1 MQSSFKKLIFLS
13 FSTFSSELF
22 YAFLITM
29 VEIFSWRCTTSEGKD
44 TARTRETESSL
55 DKPVPHKKGTTPK
68 LKILQKVLSTFP
80 LHVNTIFLN
89 DRRIASHPLQSPQ
102 TNKTQQQITGNVN
115 IHPGW
120 AAGTRYER
128 YHLPSAL
135 VHTRIDLRS
144 CILLACILTAQ
155 PGQVRFFTGW
165 EASFCFS
172 LSSRQNPS
180 SSLRKS
186 CRLIWRV
193 RKENPTNQTNKKLWW
208 ILPFYYFIL
217 DVRNQYSA
225 VNCIWWV
232 TSNPII
238 HHWCFSWDFSKGSS
252 SLAQTL
258 GTVSA
263 WHLNMV
269 MCI

>member
-1 MQSSFKKLIFLS
+1 MKMYDFRGQGHCQDKRDRIQPRQTGATQERNHTKTQDFTESPFNLS
-13 FSTFSSELF
+13 FTCEH
-22 YAFLITM
+22 
-29 VEIFSWRCTTSEGKD
+29 D
-44 TARTRETESSL
+44 
-55 DKPVPHKKGTTPK
+55 
-68 LKILQKVLSTFP
+68 
-80 LHVNTIFLN
+80 FLN

-115 IHPGW
+115 IRPGW
-120 AAGTRYER
+120 AAGTKYER

-135 VHTRIDLRS
+135 VHARIDLRS

-165 EASFCFS
+165 EASFCFP
-172 LSSRQNPS
+172 LSSRQNPP

-193 RKENPTNQTNKKLWW
+193 RKENPTDQPNKKLWW

-238 HHWCFSWDFSKGSS
+238 HYWCFSWDFSKGSS